1 MKKKIADFL
10 YNFIIKNHTHRFDV
24 ITPDY
29 NTFKCRICG
38 LQENRFFVTKYEQK
52 YFKKWDLKKKK

>member
-1 MKKKIADFL
+1 MKRKIADFL
-10 YNFIIKNHTHRFDV
+10 YNFIIKNHSHRFDV

-52 YFKKWDLKKKK
+52 YFKK